1 MVLPSTGNRISLG
14 DIEDEFGQNNKRSI
28 GDYRKR
34 ADDKLYPE
42 SFTGGL
48 SFSSLDTG
56 IPTISNLN
64 DTTTPI
70 RFSQFN
76 GKKLNMVIDF
86 FTGGTESRKNAKTR
100 YDADKVTMIGGYA
113 SKPSSHSGKKA
124 TIFVNKTIHSDQ
136 NVNHRNVAL
145 TTGIFPDGFGTPT
158 EIELIVHVGTNGK
171 IIGSGGEGGRGGDNG
186 NKDGSVGRDGSSA
199 LGLLTA
205 ASIVNNGTIQTGFG
219 GGGGGAG
226 FGQTRSTGK
235 KSSRFFTAPGGGGG
249 GGAGIPAGSG
259 GAAGSAG
266 DASASAGSNGQEV
279 NSVAGGAGNE
289 GSGAGGRSGGSD
301 NTPTSERAPSGSDS
315 NGAAGNLGGLNGF
328 AIITTGDSAPT
339 ITGNSVVGRI
349 LIKQNP
355 T

>member
-1 MVLPSTGNRISLG
+1 MVLPSANNRISLG
-14 DIEDEFGQNNKRSI
+14 DIEEEFGQNNKRSI

-48 SFSSLDTG
+48 SFSSLDSG
-56 IPTISNLN
+56 IPTISNLD

-70 RFSQFN
+70 KFSQFN

-86 FTGGTESRKNAKTR
+86 YTGGTESRKNAKTR

-113 SKPSSHSGKKA
+113 SKPSSHGGKKA
-124 TIFVNKTIHSDQ
+124 VIYVNKTIHSDQ

-145 TTGIFPDGFGTPT
+145 NTGLFPDDSFSIDLT
-158 EIELIVHVGTNGK
+158 IHVGTNGK

-186 NKDGSVGRDGSSA
+186 NQDGSVGRDGSSA

-226 FGQTRSTGK
+226 FGETRSTGK
-235 KSSRFFTAPGGGGG
+235 KSSRFYTAPGGGGG
-249 GGAGIPAGSG
+249 GGAGIPAGLG
-259 GAAGSAG
+259 GASGSAG
-266 DASASAGSNGQEV
+266 DANASAGPP
-279 NSVAGGAGNE
+279 ATAWM
-289 GSGAGGRSGGSD
+289 
-301 NTPTSERAPSGSDS
+301 
-315 NGAAGNLGGLNGF
+315 
-328 AIITTGDSAPT
+328 
-339 ITGNSVVGRI
+339 
-349 LIKQNP
+349 
-355 T
+355 

>member
-1 MVLPSTGNRISLG
+1 MVLPSANNRISLG
-14 DIEDEFGQNNKRSI
+14 DIEEEFGQNNKRSI

-48 SFSSLDTG
+48 SFSSLDSG
-56 IPTISNLN
+56 IPTISNLD

-70 RFSQFN
+70 KFSQFN

-86 FTGGTESRKNAKTR
+86 YTGGTESRKNAKTR

-113 SKPSSHSGKKA
+113 SKPSSHGGKKA
-124 TIFVNKTIHSDQ
+124 VIYVNKTIHSDQ

-145 TTGIFPDGFGTPT
+145 NTGLFPDDSFSIDLT
-158 EIELIVHVGTNGK
+158 IHVGTNGK

-186 NKDGSVGRDGSSA
+186 NQDGSVGRDGSSA

-226 FGQTRSTGK
+226 FGETRSTGK

-249 GGAGIPAGSG
+249 GGAGIPAGLG
-259 GAAGSAG
+259 GASGSAG
-266 DASASAGSNGQEV
+266 DANASAGNNGQEV
-279 NSVAGGAGNE
+279 NSVAGGAGVE
-289 GSGAGGRSGGSD
+289 GSGNGGTSGGAD
-301 NTPTSERAPSGSDS
+301 NTPTSEKAPSGADS
-315 NGAAGNLGGLNGF
+315 NGASGNLGGLNGF
-328 AIITTGDSAPT
+328 AIISTGGSAPT
-339 ITGNSVVGRI
+339 ITGNAVVGRI
-349 LIKQNP
+349 LTSQTP

>member
-1 MVLPSTGNRISLG
+1 MVLPSTGNRISLR
-14 DIEDEFGQNNKRSI
+14 DIEEEFGQNDKRSI

-56 IPTISNLN
+56 IPAISNLN

-86 FTGGTESRKNAKTR
+86 YTGGTESRKNARTR

-113 SKPSSHSGKKA
+113 SKPSSHGGKKA
-124 TIFVNKTIHSDQ
+124 VIYVNKTIHSDQ

-145 TTGIFPDGFGTPT
+145 NTGLFPDDSFSIDLT
-158 EIELIVHVGTNGK
+158 IHVGTNGK

-186 NKDGSVGRDGSSA
+186 NKDGSIGRDGSSA

-205 ASIVNNGTIQTGFG
+205 ANIVNNGTIQTGFG

-259 GAAGSAG
+259 GASGSAG
-266 DASASAGSNGQEV
+266 DANASAGSNGQEV
-279 NSVAGGAGNE
+279 NSVAGGAGVE
-289 GSGAGGRSGGSD
+289 GSGAGGRSGGAD
-301 NTPTSERAPSGSDS
+301 NTPTSERAPTGSNSG
-315 NGAAGNLGGLNGF
+315 GADGNLGGLNGF
-328 AIITTGDSAPT
+328 AIITTGNSAPT
-339 ITGNSVVGRI
+339 ITGNSIVGRI
-349 LIKQNP
+349 LTSQTP

>member
-1 MVLPSTGNRISLG
+1 MVLPSANNRISLG
-14 DIEDEFGQNNKRSI
+14 DIEEEFGQNNKRSI

-48 SFSSLDTG
+48 SFSSLDSG
-56 IPTISNLN
+56 IPTISNLD

-70 RFSQFN
+70 KFSQFN

-86 FTGGTESRKNAKTR
+86 YTGGTESRKNAKTR

-113 SKPSSHSGKKA
+113 SKPSSHGGKKA
-124 TIFVNKTIHSDQ
+124 VIYVNKTIHSDQ

-145 TTGIFPDGFGTPT
+145 NTGLFPDDSFSIDLT
-158 EIELIVHVGTNGK
+158 IHVGTNGK

-186 NKDGSVGRDGSSA
+186 NQDGSVGRDGSSA

-226 FGQTRSTGK
+226 FGETRSTGK

-249 GGAGIPAGSG
+249 GGAGIPAGLG
-259 GAAGSAG
+259 GASGSAG
-266 DASASAGSNGQEV
+266 DANASAGNNGQEV
-279 NSVAGGAGNE
+279 NSVAGGAGVE
-289 GSGAGGRSGGSD
+289 GSGNGGTSGGAD
-301 NTPTSERAPSGSDS
+301 NTPTSEKAPSGNDS
-315 NGAAGNLGGLNGF
+315 NGASGNLGGLNGF
-328 AIITTGDSAPT
+328 AIISTGGSAPT
-339 ITGNSVVGRI
+339 ITGNAVVGRI
-349 LIKQNP
+349 LTSQTP